1 MHGDILR
8 ETMEALRTNG
18 FKAYSAPDAAGARE
32 LILCELLPD
41 IAPRVVSFGDSMTL
55 AATGVLDALRTDPA
69 IEFIETFGKGVDRP
83 EIIRRRKRALTADL
97 FLTGTNAVTRTGKL
111 VNLDMVGNRVGGIV
125 FGPEHVI
132 LTVGVN
138 KIVDHEE
145 AARRRVREIAAPRN
159 AARHHAKTPCAKT
172 GRCMDCNSPERI
184 CNVWTI
190 TEKSWPK
197 GRIKVILINQN
208 LGL

>member
-1 MHGDILR
+1 MHRNTIT
-8 ETMEALRTNG
+8 ETMKALSGNG
-18 FKAYSAPDAAGARE
+18 FKAYSVPDAAEARE

-41 IAPRVVSFGDSMTL
+41 IAPGVVSFGDSMTL
-55 AATGVLDALRTDPA
+55 TATGVLDALRTDPSLT
-69 IEFIETFGKGVDRP
+69 FIDTFEPGVDRA
-83 EIIRRRKRALTADL
+83 EILQRRRRALLADL
-97 FLTGTNAVTRTGKL
+97 FLTGTNAVTKSGKL

-132 LTVGVN
+132 ITVSAN
-138 KIVDHEE
+138 KIVDDE
-145 AARRRVREIAAPRN
+145 AAAACRVREIAAPQN

-172 GRCMDCNSPERI
+172 GRCADCKSPDRI

-197 GRIKVILINQN
+197 GRIKVVLIDQP